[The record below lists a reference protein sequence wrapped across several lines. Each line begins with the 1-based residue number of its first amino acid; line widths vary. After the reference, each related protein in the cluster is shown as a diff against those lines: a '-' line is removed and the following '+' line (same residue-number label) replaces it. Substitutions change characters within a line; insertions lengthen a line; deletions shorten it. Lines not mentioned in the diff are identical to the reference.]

1 MNGIKGNE
9 VILDTL
15 LSTNDMAN
23 YEKNFNEM
31 SSLYKLPIITANF
44 TPTCGNNANY
54 QIQSNISTS
63 NSIHTLSD
71 ESLKIEN
78 GIIKI
83 DPEVYQGAYFIVQYT
98 FQLGTT
104 ATTDEIFYGRLRY
117 YTNDNYST
125 PYEYQSSLRMQPYAT
140 LISGQSCT
148 FTFAWL
154 ITPASPIT
162 GYSIELCNV
171 RGNTWNAR
179 GQSNIMLIG
188 IQNNL

>member
-15 LSTNDMAN
+15 LSADDMAN
-23 YEKNFNEM
+23 YDKNFNEM

-54 QIQSNISTS
+54 QIQTNISTN
-63 NSIHTLSD
+63 NSIHTLSN

-83 DPEVYQGAYFIVQYT
+83 DPEVYQSAYFIVQYT

-104 ATTDEIFYGRLRY
+104 ASADEIFYGRLRY
-117 YTNDNYST
+117 YTNNDYST
-125 PYEYQSSLRMQPYAT
+125 PYEYQNTLRMQPYAS
-140 LISGQSCT
+140 LIGGQSCT

-154 ITPASPIT
+154 ITPTSPIC

-179 GQSNIMLIG
+179 GQSSIMLIG